1 VSGDPPN
8 SDDLP
13 PPARL
18 VGARWPQE
26 GPAECAR
33 SGPGLEG
40 GPPVNALTILA
51 RSRLRRHAG
60 LLSNLR
66 ASIVLSWKAKS
77 MSPWIICAIA
87 LLIAYL
93 LGAIPTGYWAGK
105 LLQGIDIQEHG
116 SQSTGA
122 TNVLRTLGKGPAIAV
137 LLMDV
142 LKGAAAIAVATFIG
156 TGLSLEWLNWLVAL
170 AGLAAVLGHA
180 RSIWLRFSGGKSAAT
195 GLGVLLAMA
204 WPVGLGAALVFGI
217 VLALSRIVS
226 LSSIAGALASIAFMQ
241 IYNQPLPYVLL
252 AVAGGLYVILKH
264 KTNIQRLIAG
274 TEPRIG
280 KKQPEIS

>member
-1 VSGDPPN
+1 
-8 SDDLP
+8 
-13 PPARL
+13 
-18 VGARWPQE
+18 
-26 GPAECAR
+26 
-33 SGPGLEG
+33 LEG
-40 GPPVNALTILA
+40 
-51 RSRLRRHAG
+51 
-60 LLSNLR
+60 
-66 ASIVLSWKAKS
+66 KS
-77 MSPWIICAIA
+77 MNPWIISAIA

-105 LLQGIDIQEHG
+105 LLQDIDIREHG

-142 LKGAAAIAVATFIG
+142 LKGAAAIAVARFIG

-204 WPVGLGAALVFGI
+204 WPVGLGAALVFGV

-226 LSSIAGALASIAFMQ
+226 LSSISGALASIALMQ

-252 AVAGGLYVILKH
+252 AIAGGTYVILKH

-274 TEPRIG
+274 TEPRIS

>member
-1 VSGDPPN
+1 MRSF
-8 SDDLP
+8 
-13 PPARL
+13 RC
-18 VGARWPQE
+18 
-26 GPAECAR
+26 GP
-33 SGPGLEG
+33 EG
-40 GPPVNALTILA
+40 GPPVNAITILA
-51 RSRLRRHAG
+51 GSSLRRHAG
-60 LLSNLR
+60 QLSNLR
-66 ASIVLSWKAKS
+66 SSIVLSWKAKLTN
-77 MSPWIICAIA
+77 PWIISAIA

-105 LLQGIDIQEHG
+105 LVQDIDIREHG
-116 SQSTGA
+116 SKSTGA

-142 LKGAAAIAVATFIG
+142 LKGAAAIAVARFIG
-156 TGLSLEWLNWLVAL
+156 TGLSLEWLNWLIAL

-204 WPVGLGAALVFGI
+204 WPVGLGAALVFGV

-226 LSSIAGALASIAFMQ
+226 LSSIAGALASIALMQ
-241 IYNQPLPYVLL
+241 IYNQPVPYVLL
-252 AVAGGLYVILKH
+252 AVAGGLYIILKH

-274 TEPRIG
+274 TEPHIG
-280 KKQPEIS
+280 KKQSEKS